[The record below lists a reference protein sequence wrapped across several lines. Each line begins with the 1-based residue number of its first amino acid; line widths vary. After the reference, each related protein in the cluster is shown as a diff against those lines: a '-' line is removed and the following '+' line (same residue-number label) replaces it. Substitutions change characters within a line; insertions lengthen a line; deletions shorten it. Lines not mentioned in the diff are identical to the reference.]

1 MGAPFVYLPEQFK
14 IVAAT
19 AGSVTTDGGVTLDNV
34 SLKNVKQAWI
44 MLTYLQAATH
54 ATVLTPKLGTAVAAA
69 ATAITFSADWWKN
82 ADISASDDFTKQT
95 AATTMAATAGVTN
108 QIVLV
113 KIDPAQV
120 AAQGA
125 YDVLGGTIA
134 TSGEATNFVTG
145 HFLLEMKY
153 EAATPPSAILD

>member
-1 MGAPFVYLPEQFK
+1 MGAPFNYLSEQYK

-19 AGSVTTDGGVTLDNV
+19 AGSVTTNGGVTLDNV

-44 MLTYLQAATH
+44 LLFFLQAATH
-54 ATVLTPKLGTAVAAA
+54 ATVFTPKLGTAVAAA

-82 ADISASDDFTKQT
+82 PDVSLTDTLVKQT
-95 AATTMAATAGVTN
+95 AATTVACTAGTTN
-108 QIVLV
+108 QILLI

-125 YDVLGGTIA
+125 YDVLGGVVT
-134 TSGEATNFVTG
+134 TSGEVTNFVTG
-145 HFLLEMKY
+145 LYLLETKY
-153 EAATPPSAILD
+153 EQATPPAAITD

>member
-1 MGAPFVYLPEQFK
+1 MGAPFNYLPEQYK

-19 AGSVTTDGGVTLDNV
+19 AGSVTTNGGVTLDNV
-34 SLKNVKQAWI
+34 SLKNIKQAWI
-44 MLTYLQAATH
+44 LLMYLQAVTH
-54 ATVLTPKLGTAVAAA
+54 ATVFTPKLGTAVSAA

-82 ADISASDDFTKQT
+82 ADVSATDTLVKQT
-95 AATTMAATAGVTN
+95 AATTQSATLGVTN

-125 YDVLGGTIA
+125 YDVLGGAVT

-145 HFLLEMKY
+145 LYLLETKY
-153 EAATPPSAILD
+153 EQATPPAAITD